1 MERINLPAENNNEFN
16 HNSLKMGYFSQRKKH
31 ERENI
36 FLKVMFITLG
46 LITFLLLLP
55 LSHQPLFEEV
65 KRYLFQFYLL
75 NLAVFLYSLYL
86 SRFAY
91 SALFALFLLINFT
104 QIASTGNLFTD
115 TAVRDDH
122 HITLSHSAEKPLDIN
137 AYGMAILRSG
147 HLNLTPE
154 VQSQFVTFEKNYHV
168 FTVVGVDF
176 EGLASDVRIQAFRQ
190 LQKFVLMQDDPVIV
204 VGDFGEPS
212 WSPEM
217 KDFLSATQLKVKN
230 RMILK
235 SRRYRFNPFAV
246 PQFYVL
252 AFDNVG
258 IVSLDVERKPELN
271 SPEVNVTLGFY

>member
-1 MERINLPAENNNEFN
+1 
-16 HNSLKMGYFSQRKKH
+16 
-31 ERENI
+31 
-36 FLKVMFITLG
+36 MFITLG

-122 HITLSHSAEKPLDIN
+122 HITLSHSAEKPLDVN

-154 VQSQFVTFEKNYHV
+154 VQSQFVTFEKIIT
-168 FTVVGVDF
+168 F
-176 EGLASDVRIQAFRQ
+176 L
-190 LQKFVLMQDDPVIV
+190 P
-204 VGDFGEPS
+204 
-212 WSPEM
+212 
-217 KDFLSATQLKVKN
+217 LSAL
-230 RMILK
+230 ILTVC
-235 SRRYRFNPFAV
+235 PATFASK
-246 PQFYVL
+246 L
-252 AFDNVG
+252 SDSCK
-258 IVSLDVERKPELN
+258 ICLDA
-271 SPEVNVTLGFY
+271 G